1 MGQARRAALLE
12 RFGSVAAL
20 RKATLADLAMT
31 PGIGEKIAEII
42 FTHLQREQSL
52 DSVDM
57 QTGEI
62 L

>member
-1 MGQARRAALLE
+1 
-12 RFGSVAAL
+12 
-20 RKATLADLAMT
+20 LADLAMT

-42 FTHLQREQSL
+42 FNHLQRDQSQTA
-52 DSVDM
+52 VDM

>member
-1 MGQARRAALLE
+1 LLE

-42 FTHLQREQSL
+42 FTHLQR
-52 DSVDM
+52 DAGVGAIDM

>member
-1 MGQARRAALLE
+1 LLE

-20 RKATLADLAMT
+20 RKATLLDLAQT

-42 FTHLQREQSL
+42 FIHLQRQADGADISG
-52 DSVDM
+52 VDM